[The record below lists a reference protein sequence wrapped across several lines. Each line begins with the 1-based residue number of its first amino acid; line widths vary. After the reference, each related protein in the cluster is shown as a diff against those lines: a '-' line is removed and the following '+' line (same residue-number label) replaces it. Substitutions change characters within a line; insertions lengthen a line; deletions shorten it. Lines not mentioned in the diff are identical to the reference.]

1 MGISSFQDVI
11 GDKMS
16 VFGFK
21 KPVSY
26 VSEVYTVRNVRI
38 QGVCLDGVTTLV
50 VESDSPRQ
58 HIVVPMYLIDK
69 VRDDLTG
76 FDLAAARHRRENQ

>member
-1 MGISSFQDVI
+1 VI

-26 VSEVYTVRNVRI
+26 CSEVYTLRNIRI
-38 QGVCLDGVTTLV
+38 QGVCKDDVTTYII
-50 VESDSPRQ
+50 ESDSPRQ
-58 HIVVPMYLIDK
+58 HIVVPAYLIDK
-69 VRDDLTG
+69 VRDDLSALE
-76 FDLAAARHRRENQ
+76 LAVAAQRREQANGRKY